1 VTHSCSTMLATV
13 MDFILFN
20 LKPTSC
26 WIVHSDAFQRR
37 NLNSLYVAINIIW
50 TNEIDT

>member
-1 VTHSCSTMLATV
+1 LLNNVGDCYRLLII
-13 MDFILFN
+13 ILFN

-26 WIVHSDAFQRR
+26 WINHSDAFQRR
-37 NLNSLYVAINIIW
+37 YLNSLYVAINIIW